1 MLLTLGIVG
10 WNQFPENIGL
20 PMEGVVFLLAVGGVP
35 ASIAMVVGLWR
46 GVQKKNE
53 LRATA
58 SVPICSTGI
67 RIAMIGLVLLL
78 LGVTFLVEDCVR
90 KHANQ
95 KQWVSEAQVK
105 IEQALRSDRVP
116 HDMGERLGPFKH
128 FTGQGFGGAVWN
140 IQGFDYLRARREGH
154 FGNATIPVLFIV
166 SEGRKTNAGNRD
178 IVVMDVQVS
187 TGKDAQLIIMVSH
200 PDLQKASFD
209 LRP

>member
-1 MLLTLGIVG
+1 
-10 WNQFPENIGL
+10 
-20 PMEGVVFLLAVGGVP
+20 
-35 ASIAMVVGLWR
+35 
-46 GVQKKNE
+46 
-53 LRATA
+53 
-58 SVPICSTGI
+58 
-67 RIAMIGLVLLL
+67 
-78 LGVTFLVEDCVR
+78 
-90 KHANQ
+90 
-95 KQWVSEAQVK
+95 
-105 IEQALRSDRVP
+105 
-116 HDMGERLGPFKH
+116 MGERLGPFKH

-154 FGNATIPVLFIV
+154 FENATIPVLFIV